1 MPAGFTR
8 EQGRHAVVPGTQTA
22 ALTAVEA
29 VAFVGDVEAVAGG
42 AEVGTGPAGQT
53 TVGLLLPELHILEA
67 GGHLGR
73 SFGQAGRLFQAG
85 PGGLAGGLGIGKAV
99 GAVGQAAAFQQGR
112 ALVGHGLQHIA
123 AFHFGHQ
130 HVGTFRRGGTAA
142 HPVAEAG
149 AATAGA
155 GQGDDGELV
164 TTGLVVRVRE
174 GAVQVGPVQGHVA
187 AGVTGT
193 AAEDHGGL
201 GLRRIVQ
208 GHGAFARIIGILGLA
223 VAHQHFALGQH
234 GFLGGHGGLG
244 QGEGLAF
251 LPGLE
256 HDRGLV
262 ARLLYRGQH
271 AGALGEVSQKGGQ
284 AVSGDETGYAHF
296 HSLSWMFF
304 SSSS

>member
-1 MPAGFTR
+1 M
-8 EQGRHAVVPGTQTA
+8 
-22 ALTAVEA
+22 
-29 VAFVGDVEAVAGG
+29 
-42 AEVGTGPAGQT
+42 
-53 TVGLLLPELHILEA
+53 
-67 GGHLGR
+67 
-73 SFGQAGRLFQAG
+73 
-85 PGGLAGGLGIGKAV
+85 
-99 GAVGQAAAFQQGR
+99 
-112 ALVGHGLQHIA
+112 
-123 AFHFGHQ
+123 
-130 HVGTFRRGGTAA
+130 
-142 HPVAEAG
+142 AEAG
-149 AATAGA
+149 AAAAGA

-164 TTGLVVRVRE
+164 TTGLVVRIRE
-174 GAVQVGPVQGHVA
+174 GAVQVGPVQGHIA

-256 HDRGLV
+256 HDRG
-262 ARLLYRGQH
+262 QH

-284 AVSGDETGYAHF
+284 AVSGDETGYAHL